1 VAAAIPPCQ
10 GRIAAMAP
18 MHDRTILFTLGQ
30 PFTPKSVQTLNRH
43 RRASAVSSGTACITA
58 RVDAKRHDE
67 ALPRAEN
74 PGRGFA
80 NALVL
85 ALPLWGLIGAV
96 IWALV

>member
-1 VAAAIPPCQ
+1 
-10 GRIAAMAP
+10 
-18 MHDRTILFTLGQ
+18 
-30 PFTPKSVQTLNRH
+30 
-43 RRASAVSSGTACITA
+43 VSSGTACITA